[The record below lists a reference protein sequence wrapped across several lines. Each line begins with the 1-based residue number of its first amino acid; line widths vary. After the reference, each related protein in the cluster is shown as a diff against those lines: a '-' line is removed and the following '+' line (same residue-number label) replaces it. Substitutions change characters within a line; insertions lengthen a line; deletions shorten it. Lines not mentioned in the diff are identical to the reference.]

1 MFRFRK
7 YHRQSSVTLE
17 SALDSFSLV
26 APCSLNKPQK
36 LGTNCTV
43 VFRSSP
49 ASLSHARPRRTS
61 HLSTTLS
68 GPGSN
73 VESFEMA
80 FLSQGSDP
88 VSKSRTIGEQNPL
101 KNHPKRSSRKQVHL
115 QVRTRGQFEN
125 RTPQIS
131 SEAIWRKLR
140 FIYRFKI
147 ENN

>member
-1 MFRFRK
+1 M
-7 YHRQSSVTLE
+7 
-17 SALDSFSLV
+17 
-26 APCSLNKPQK
+26 
-36 LGTNCTV
+36 
-43 VFRSSP
+43 FRSSP

-115 QVRTRGQFEN
+115 QVRPKNSSRTEPPTKLSEPIRAETGSFAGSNSRTIREPNSSNFLRSDLAKIKVHLQVQN
-125 RTPQIS
+125 REQ
-131 SEAIWRKLR
+131 LR
-140 FIYRFKI
+140 TEPPKYPPKP
-147 ENN
+147 